1 MAFCDWSEVQKVRR
15 EMLNNHTF
23 PRKFSMS
30 FNRLNDITLDHYEIM
45 ACEIR
50 QSVEQHQAVSIK
62 PIIVETCANI
72 FSQYFTTRT
81 FDKNNDQFQKMI
93 KNFDKVFWEVN
104 QGYAADFLPFLMPLH
119 SKNLKKMEQWS
130 HEIREFI
137 LENMISDRYEQW
149 NVGNEP
155 NDYIDSL
162 IDHVKQDLEPKMD
175 WQTALFALEDIIGGH
190 AAVSNFLVKVLA
202 FVAPNK
208 EVQQNIQSEVD
219 ALLNERSEKS
229 VLISDRNQLLYT
241 EAVIMESLRLI
252 SSPIVPHVANQDSE
266 IDGEFN
272 FFLDSYLF
280 YLSMFSLLL
289 FSF

>member
-1 MAFCDWSEVQKVRR
+1 
-15 EMLNNHTF
+15 
-23 PRKFSMS
+23 MS
-30 FNRLNDITLDHYEIM
+30 FNRLNDITMDHYEVM

-50 QSVEQHQAVSIK
+50 QSVEQNQAVSIK

-72 FSQYFTTRT
+72 FSQYFTTRA

-137 LENMISDRYEQW
+137 LENIISDRYETW

-175 WQTALFALEDIIGGH
+175 WHTALFALEDIIGGH

-219 ALLNERSEKS
+219 AMLNERSEKS

-266 IDGEFN
+266 IDGEFSKTKLTVSILICFTYQCFL
-272 FFLDSYLF
+272 FFYFLCSIR
-280 YLSMFSLLL
+280 LLCKERHSH
-289 FSF
+289 FPE